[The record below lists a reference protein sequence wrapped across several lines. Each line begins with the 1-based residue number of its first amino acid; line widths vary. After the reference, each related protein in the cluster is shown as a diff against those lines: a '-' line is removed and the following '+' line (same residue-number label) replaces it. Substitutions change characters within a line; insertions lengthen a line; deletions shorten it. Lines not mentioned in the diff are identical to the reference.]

1 MIGFY
6 RLITKNNAQQCTEQ
20 IDITRFELPLLP
32 LKKLL
37 SQKLQSG
44 EKIAKNALIKSSN
57 RR

>member
-1 MIGFY
+1 M
-6 RLITKNNAQQCTEQ
+6 EQ
-20 IDITRFELPLLP
+20 IEITRFELPLLP